1 MEDQGALKGPPV
13 AAELAKVAQALR
25 DMEGRKSSEE
35 DRGRAFAGIGVDMS
49 ALPAPVV
56 KLLSEMS
63 PEELS
68 AVIRFN
74 DALVEAGMVVEPP
87 YEEPGAGPLGFF

>member
-1 MEDQGALKGPPV
+1 MENQGPLKGPPV
-13 AAELAKVAQALR
+13 VADLAKVAQVLR
-25 DMEGRKSSEE
+25 DMEGREFEE
-35 DRGRAFAGIGVDMS
+35 DRDRAFAGIGVDLS

-56 KLLSEMS
+56 ELLSQMS

-74 DALVEAGMVVEPP
+74 DALVQAGLVVEPP